1 MVAMGGSNKQQQIR
15 QQTPDKH
22 LESEYDDFFA
32 LIFNV
37 IQQCKCKKETWYLI
51 SAIRDSQL
59 DFILQ
64 SFWPMKPE
72 KGKDASSLRDHH
84 GCLATRQGDAVA

>member
-37 IQQCKCKKETWYLI
+37 IQQCKCKKET
-51 SAIRDSQL
+51 
-59 DFILQ
+59 
-64 SFWPMKPE
+64 
-72 KGKDASSLRDHH
+72 
-84 GCLATRQGDAVA
+84 